1 VEGRRHWVAGPDGV
15 GIGLLT
21 AGTGRELLLVHGG
34 MGRLER
40 WEPVWELLAGHCR
53 VTAMDRRGR
62 GSSGDSEFYALGKEY
77 DDIVAVAARLAANQG
92 GPVDVFAH
100 SYGATCALGAAARG
114 APFRRIALYEP
125 AGPQTVPP
133 EWVERVTALI
143 ADGKAGRA
151 MISFLTEIIGL
162 TAEQVE
168 ELKAAP
174 VAYDVLSIVAGTLP
188 REARALMSV
197 DLPGLAASI
206 ALPALLLLGTTSPAW
221 AGDLT
226 RAIAAALPAA
236 ELVILTGHGH
246 EAINTAPDLVVRELL
261 RFLTTDQPTY

>member
-1 VEGRRHWVAGPDGV
+1 VEGRRHSVAGADGV
-15 GIGLLT
+15 SIGLLT

-40 WEPVWELLAGHCR
+40 WEPVWEPLAGHCR

-62 GSSGDSEFYALGKEY
+62 GSSGDSERYALSTEY
-77 DDIVAVAARLAANQG
+77 DDIAAVAACLAENQG

-114 APFRRIALYEP
+114 AAFRRIALYEP
-125 AGPQTVPP
+125 PGPQTVPSQ
-133 EWVERVTALI
+133 WVERVTALV

-162 TAEQVE
+162 TAGQAG

-174 VAYDVLSIVAGTLP
+174 AAYDVLPIVAGTLP
-188 REARALMSV
+188 REAQALMSV
-197 DLPGLAASI
+197 DLPGLAASV
-206 ALPALLLLGTTSPAW
+206 APPALLLLGTASPAW
-221 AGDLT
+221 AGDIT

-246 EAINTAPDLVVRELL
+246 EAIDSAPGLVVRELH
-261 RFLTTDQPTY
+261 RFFDN